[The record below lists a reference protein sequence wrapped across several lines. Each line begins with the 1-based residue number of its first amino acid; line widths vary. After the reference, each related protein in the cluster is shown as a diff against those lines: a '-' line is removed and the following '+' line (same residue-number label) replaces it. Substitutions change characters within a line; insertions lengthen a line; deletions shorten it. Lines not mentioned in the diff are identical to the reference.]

1 MSDIKQQNVLD
12 AAQAQF
18 LRYGFRR
25 VTMADIASGAS
36 ISRPALYLL
45 FDNKEAIFNGVYA
58 RYVDQA
64 LSEIEGEIENLAD
77 IAAKLSFAAEV
88 WIVRPYELL
97 HDTPEGRELTECSYE
112 FTAELVD
119 ASYRRF
125 ETIIETALSQSSSGS
140 NSRAMTPAALAQV
153 FALSLRGIKAGAQ
166 NVEHLRILIA
176 DLITVTASTLED
188 AHS

>member
-1 MSDIKQQNVLD
+1 MSEDKQQIVLD

-25 VTMADIASGAS
+25 VTMADIAGAANL
-36 ISRPALYLL
+36 SRPALYLL
-45 FDNKEAIFNGVYA
+45 FENKEAIFNGVYA
-58 RYVDQA
+58 RYVDHA
-64 LSEIEGEIENLAD
+64 LSEIEAEIENLTTVS
-77 IAAKLSFAAEV
+77 AKLAVAAEV
-88 WIVRPYELL
+88 WIVQPYELL
-97 HDTPEGRELTECSYE
+97 HDTPEGRELTECSYD

-125 ETIIETALSQSSSGS
+125 EAIIEAVLTQPSNGS
-140 NSRAMTPAALAQV
+140 TNGAMAPAALAQV

-166 NVEHLRILIA
+166 DVTHLRKLIT

-188 AHS
+188 ATS